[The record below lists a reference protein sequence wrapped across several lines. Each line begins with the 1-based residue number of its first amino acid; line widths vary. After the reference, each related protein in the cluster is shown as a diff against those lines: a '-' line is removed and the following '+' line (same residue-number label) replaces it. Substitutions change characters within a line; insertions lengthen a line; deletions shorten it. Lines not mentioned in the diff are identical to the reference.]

1 MKSKG
6 ISVADIIIYIAV
18 GLISLISV
26 APFIYVISISL
37 TDPSVYV
44 PYKLYLI
51 PEKLSLTSYSYILST
66 PSFITALKNT
76 IIITVIGTAL
86 NIAFTFTMAYGLTKK
101 ELPHRGLIMGIVIFT
116 LLFSAGIVPNYL
128 LVKNLG
134 LMNSYWALILPA
146 LTNSWM
152 LIIAKSFI
160 DSLPVELEESA
171 RMDGCN
177 EIGIFFRIIMPLSKA
192 SIATLTLFFAVFH
205 WNTYFTALVYMN
217 DADKQTLQV
226 YVKSL
231 LIDAS
236 TSGAGDTGLA
246 DLLNLPSETV
256 RMATVV
262 LAMAPIMAV
271 YPFVQRYFIKGVML
285 GSIKG

>member
-1 MKSKG
+1 MQSKH
-6 ISVADIIIYIAV
+6 ISLADIIIYTIV
-18 GLISLISV
+18 SLISLISV
-26 APFIYVISISL
+26 APFIYVVSISL

-51 PEKLSLTSYSYILST
+51 PDKISFSSYSYILST
-66 PSFITALKNT
+66 PSFISAIKNT
-76 IIITVIGTAL
+76 IIITVLGTVL
-86 NIAFTFTMAYGLTKK
+86 NIVFTFTMAYGLTKK
-101 ELPHRGLIMGIVIFT
+101 EMPHRGLVMGVVIFT

-128 LVKNLG
+128 LVKSLG

-160 DSLPVELEESA
+160 DALPVELEESA
-171 RMDGCN
+171 KIDGCN
-177 EIGIFFRIIMPLSKA
+177 EIGIFIRIIMPLSKA
-192 SIATLTLFFAVFH
+192 SVATLTLFFAVFH
-205 WNTYFTALVYMN
+205 WNTYFTALIYLN

-236 TSGAGDTGLA
+236 TGAGDKGLA